1 MNYYKNED
9 NPKYWIL
16 NIKCSEDHLIIM
28 EDKHGRAPL
37 KNCILEMVKN
47 ELKLDHYYIP
57 TLKTILVR
65 VQP

>member
-1 MNYYKNED
+1 MNYYKNEGVQ
-9 NPKYWIL
+9 KHWVL

-28 EDKHGRAPL
+28 EDEHGRAPL

-47 ELKLDHYYIP
+47 ELRLDHYYIP

-65 VQP
+65 VEP